1 MERGQVKEAIS
12 LFEKVSVVESAAQN
26 PGDTTATHYISER
39 SPSEHRLPGETNG
52 RGTFVGGNAEVRA

>member
-1 MERGQVKEAIS
+1 M
-12 LFEKVSVVESAAQN
+12 SVVESAAQN